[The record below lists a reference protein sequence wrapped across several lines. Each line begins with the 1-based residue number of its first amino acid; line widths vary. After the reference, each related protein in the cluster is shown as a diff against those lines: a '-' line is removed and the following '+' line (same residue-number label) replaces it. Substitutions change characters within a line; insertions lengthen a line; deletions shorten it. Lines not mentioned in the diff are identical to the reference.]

1 MLSATSYVLQHK
13 ILLRQENP
21 TYRHWAAA
29 IRGFTM
35 VLITASRQNNF
46 VGGTCALSSALLVL
60 YASLVGVYMPLDVEQ
75 MFPFLSRTVLKPL
88 SLCHPVIFTRLLFRC
103 SGVRPFM

>member
-1 MLSATSYVLQHK
+1 MLSAISYALQRK

-21 TYRHWAAA
+21 TYRHRAAA

-35 VLITASRQNNF
+35 VLITASRRYNS

-60 YASLVGVYMPLDVEQ
+60 YAALVGVYTPLDVEQ
-75 MFPFLSRTVLKPL
+75 MFPFF
-88 SLCHPVIFTRLLFRC
+88 CQE
-103 SGVRPFM
+103 MY